1 MDTPLGRAMH
11 EYHYGGGIY
20 YRRNLFGPARWQE
33 WNGVR
38 WADVACPP
46 ALEPARKEAA

>member
-11 EYHYGGGIY
+11 EYHWAGIY
-20 YRRNLFGPARWQE
+20 YRRNLFGPAHWQV

-38 WADVACPP
+38 WEDVTCPP
-46 ALEPARKEAA
+46 QLEPARKEAA